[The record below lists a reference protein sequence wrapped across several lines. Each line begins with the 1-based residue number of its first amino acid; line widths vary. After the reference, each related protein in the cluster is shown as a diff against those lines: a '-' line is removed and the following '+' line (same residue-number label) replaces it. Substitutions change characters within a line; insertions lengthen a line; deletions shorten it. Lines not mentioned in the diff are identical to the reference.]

1 MENLNTILPA
11 LPHGAK
17 LAAYVTAVSIPLN
30 SFMLDLFLFR
40 HLRLQR
46 VGKTTL
52 LAKVVPLSYR
62 SGCTWCGQARRP
74 RSCARFK
81 QQRQRRSSGLAAWS
95 FTDRPSPW
103 DGTAMMPSCRW
114 SKLGQLAEAVRSH
127 TAGRL
132 QAFALPQG
140 LAPGAGIF
148 APDGVEPCV
157 P

>member
-17 LAAYVTAVSIPLN
+17 LAAYVTAVSIPLG
-30 SFMLDLFLFR
+30 SFILDLFLFR

-46 VGKTTL
+46 VSKTTL

-62 SGCTWCGQARRP
+62 SGCTWCKSSTTSW
-74 RSCARFK
+74 RSCARLG

-140 LAPGAGIF
+140 LAAWGGNLRT
-148 APDGVEPCV
+148 
-157 P
+157 